1 MNIFGIQFRPTSRP
15 DTHISDEGIVL
26 VHNIQFEWWAAN
38 HPKAKNIVALT
49 PEAAVREV
57 LNMLVKEHRRAWK
70 DMHELDLLVLQLG
83 PAILRSRHAKSTTDG
98 G

>member
-1 MNIFGIQFRPTSRP
+1 MNIFGIEFRPTSRP

-26 VHNIQFEWWAAN
+26 VHNIQFEWWAAS
-38 HPKAKNIVALT
+38 HPKAKSFVAVT

-57 LNMLVKEHRRAWK
+57 LNMLVREQKRAWE
-70 DMHELDLLVLQLG
+70 ELHVLDGLVLQLG
-83 PAILRSRHAKSTTDG
+83 PAILRSRHTESTTDG